1 MRLLGLD
8 IGTTGCKAALFE
20 QDGTLVASAS
30 REYDILI
37 NKPGWAE
44 QDAEA
49 VWRRAQ
55 DALREVLAATRGGAP
70 VKAIGLSVQG
80 EAIIPVD
87 ATGCSLRPA
96 ILGMDT
102 RTGTQNDWL
111 REHIGARHL
120 FDRTGMP
127 VHTINTLPKLLWL
140 REHETALWEVADRF
154 LLYEDFII
162 GKMTGEPVI
171 SRCLASR
178 TQLYDLRDDAWSG
191 EILEA
196 LALDASRLAPVRPSG
211 FCVGPMGTGL
221 AADLGFDGAPLV
233 VTGGHDQACGALGVG
248 LTQPGLAMVSTGT
261 AEVVEVALS
270 SPALN
275 ATLYA
280 GNISVYA
287 HTVAELYLAMTL
299 NHSGGMLL
307 RWYRDTFGRE
317 EIEAAASYA
326 HHVGDTGRGRE
337 AYDFLLAEASSEPT
351 SLLLLPHFAGSGTPT
366 FDTGSKGAI
375 LGLTF
380 GTTKAEIAKAILEGL
395 TFELRTNLDLLRAG
409 GVEID
414 ELRAIGGGARSDLWL
429 QLKADVT
436 GIPVVA
442 PRVTDAACWGA
453 ALLAGCGAGC
463 FDSLVQAAAE
473 GVHLERRFE
482 PDGELVGRY
491 AERYALYTDL
501 YPTLSDLLHRI

>member
-1 MRLLGLD
+1 
-8 IGTTGCKAALFE
+8 
-20 QDGTLVASAS
+20 
-30 REYDILI
+30 
-37 NKPGWAE
+37 
-44 QDAEA
+44 
-49 VWRRAQ
+49 
-55 DALREVLAATRGGAP
+55 
-70 VKAIGLSVQG
+70 
-80 EAIIPVD
+80 
-87 ATGCSLRPA
+87 
-96 ILGMDT
+96 
-102 RTGTQNDWL
+102 
-111 REHIGARHL
+111 
-120 FDRTGMP
+120 
-127 VHTINTLPKLLWL
+127 
-140 REHETALWEVADRF
+140 
-154 LLYEDFII
+154 
-162 GKMTGEPVI
+162 
-171 SRCLASR
+171 
-178 TQLYDLRDDAWSG
+178 
-191 EILEA
+191 
-196 LALDASRLAPVRPSG
+196 
-211 FCVGPMGTGL
+211 
-221 AADLGFDGAPLV
+221 
-233 VTGGHDQACGALGVG
+233 
-248 LTQPGLAMVSTGT
+248 MVSTGT

-337 AYDFLLAEASSEPT
+337 AYDFLLAEASAEPT